1 VAVMSARPGR
11 IVEIYDIDIPRP
23 RPVEIQTQPDFIKRV
38 LQIKSR
44 IEHGKGPATGL
55 AIT

>member
-1 VAVMSARPGR
+1 MSARPGR
-11 IVEIYDIDIPRP
+11 IAEIYDIDIPRP